1 MSPDRMPSPAKRFRL
16 TRNFAL
22 LSAVVLLATA
32 VGLSLFYRSW
42 AVEQMEAE
50 AEQSNVSVARLL
62 SNSLLNWDADI
73 LARLGAYSPGELPGK
88 SEMADLATHIG
99 ALVRHAPIIKVKIY
113 DLDGRTLFSTDH
125 REIGEDEDDDDGV
138 VAAAKGVVAS
148 ELVHANTMDA
158 FEGQISDR
166 DIISSYV
173 PIRANAGRALSVS
186 GGASGG
192 QGAAGQGK
200 AADIIGVFEV
210 YSDVTTFVAAINR
223 FTVWLIAITVGGA
236 LVINLFLVL
245 IVGRGDRLLQRQH
258 ERSLELARTA
268 TQADERNKA
277 KTEFLANMSHELRTP
292 LNAIIGFSDL
302 MLKQTFGP
310 LGDARYDG
318 YVSDIYEAGG
328 QLLGTVDNILDLTK
342 IELGRMELHSSDVRP
357 ADVVNDVIRSVAPFA
372 SAHEVGIR
380 SELPDDLPVL
390 VTDPGKL
397 RKCLVNLMSNAV
409 KFSPSRGTVIL
420 SCRRLEA
427 GWCQFAV
434 IDHGIGMSAEE
445 IPVALSAFRQVDG
458 SLARKFEGAGLGLP
472 LAKALGAL
480 LGGRLEIES
489 AAGSGTT
496 VTITLPAHPVPETL
510 PPRAVAAV

>member
-1 MSPDRMPSPAKRFRL
+1 MPSTAKRFRL

-32 VGLSLFYRSW
+32 LGLSLFYRSW

-50 AEQSNVSVARLL
+50 AEQSNVSIARLL
-62 SNSLLNWDADI
+62 ANSLLNWDPDV
-73 LARLGAYSPGELPGK
+73 LARLGAYSPRELPGK
-88 SEMADLATHIG
+88 SEVANLAAHIS
-99 ALVRHAPIIKVKIY
+99 ALVRRAPIIKVKIY
-113 DLDGRTLFSTDH
+113 DLDGHTLFSTDH
-125 REIGEDEDDDDGV
+125 GEIGEDEDDDDGV
-138 VAAAKGVVAS
+138 VGAAKGIVAS

-173 PIRANAGRALSVS
+173 PIRANAGQATPAAANASQVNE
-186 GGASGG
+186 GQGASG
-192 QGAAGQGK
+192 QGK
-200 AADIIGVFEV
+200 TGDIIGVFEV
-210 YSDVTTFVAAINR
+210 YTDVTSFVAAINR

-236 LVINLFLVL
+236 VVINLVLVL

-258 ERSLELARTA
+258 ERSLELVRSAA
-268 TQADERNKA
+268 HADERNKA

-310 LGDARYDG
+310 LGDARYGG
-318 YVSDIYEAGG
+318 YVSDIHEAGG
-328 QLLGTVDNILDLTK
+328 QLLGTVDNILDLAK
-342 IELGRMELHSSDVRP
+342 IELGRMELHISDVRL
-357 ADVVNDVIRSVAPFA
+357 ADVVNEVVRSVAPFA
-372 SAHEVGIR
+372 AEHEVDIA
-380 SELPDDLPVL
+380 SELPEDLPVL

-409 KFSPSRGTVIL
+409 KFSPLGGTVIL
-420 SCRRLEA
+420 SCHRLEA

-434 IDHGIGMSAEE
+434 IDHGIGMSPEE

-458 SLARKFEGAGLGLP
+458 SLARKFGGAGLGLP
-472 LAKALGAL
+472 LAKALSAL

-496 VTITLPAHPVPETL
+496 VTVMLPAHPVPQAL
-510 PPRAVAAV
+510 PVRAAAAV